1 MNTLLQRTENV
12 RTSTLQRIGLE
23 NLSEFE
29 QFFTP
34 IAVAEIMADL
44 VDVSPL
50 AEKKEIRIL
59 DPGAGIGVLAI
70 AAGQRIREALPQ
82 MPIHVVA
89 IEKDPSLLA
98 TLEAALADAEAHL
111 GDFTY
116 TVQQQDF
123 VYWAYQDLMSSGDP
137 QEQDFDVVIMNPP
150 YAKIAASSAEAKHLR
165 VHDVNVPNLYAAFVA
180 LGAQMLSPDGQLIA
194 ITPRSWMN
202 GPYFQQYREL
212 LHRTCSLTHI
222 HTFKSRKEVF
232 KDTGVLQE
240 SVITKFENKLPTEHV
255 LISSSVAQGQETKT
269 RTVAREAVESQ
280 GVIFVPAHQEDEE
293 IIAWMARA
301 THHLSDIGLQVS
313 TGKVVDFRNKD
324 KLQLKPNKLTVPLVY
339 PAHFT
344 AGNLQHPKADLKK
357 PQYYQTTT
365 EDKNTVAPGIFV
377 LVKRFSAKEEKR
389 RVTAAIWSS
398 KEKAAFDNK
407 TNYFHSQGEGL
418 SQDLALGLTLWLNS
432 SYVDRYFRIFSGHT
446 QVNATDLRM
455 MPYPSTQQL
464 RDIART
470 GLDPDAAVY
479 EVLGNKD
486 KVHAAA

>member
-1 MNTLLQRTENV
+1 MDTLLQRTEKV

-23 NLSEFE
+23 NLNEFE

-34 IAVAEIMADL
+34 LAVAEIMAEMINTQI
-44 VDVSPL
+44 L
-50 AEKKEIRIL
+50 AKKKSIKIL
-59 DPGAGIGVLAI
+59 DPGAGIGILAI
-70 AAGQRIREALPQ
+70 AASHYIRATFPHT
-82 MPIHVVA
+82 PIHVVA
-89 IEKDPSLLA
+89 IEKDPSLVE
-98 TLEAALADAEAHL
+98 TLESSLDDAQTDL

-116 TVQQQDF
+116 AVHQQDF
-123 VYWAYQDLMSSGDP
+123 VYWANRDLLHLGDP
-137 QEQDFDVVIMNPP
+137 QEQNFDVVITNPP
-150 YAKIAASSAEAKHLR
+150 YAKLSALSAESKHLKL
-165 VHDVNVPNLYAAFVA
+165 HNINVPNLYAAFVA
-180 LGAQMLSPDGQLIA
+180 LSSQLLSDGGQIVA

-212 LHRTCSLTHI
+212 LQRSCSLARI
-222 HTFKSRKEVF
+222 HTFESRKEVF

-240 SVITKFENKLPTEHV
+240 SVITQFEKKAPTKDVH
-255 LISSSVAQGQETKT
+255 ISSSVAQGQEIKS
-269 RTVAREAVESQ
+269 RIVAREAVESQ
-280 GVIFVPAHQEDEE
+280 GIIFVPTRQEDEE
-293 IIAWMARA
+293 IIAWMTRVDNK
-301 THHLSDIGLQVS
+301 LSDIGLQVS

-324 KLQLKPNKLTVPLVY
+324 KLQLQPNKLTVPLVY

-357 PQYYQTTT
+357 PQYYQTTA
-365 EDKNTVAPGIFV
+365 EDKNTVAPGAFV

-398 KEKAAFDNK
+398 EVSAAFDNK
-407 TNYFHSQGEGL
+407 TNYFHCQGEGL
-418 SQDLALGLTLWLNS
+418 SHDLALGLTLWLNS

-455 MPYPSTQQL
+455 MPYPSIQQL